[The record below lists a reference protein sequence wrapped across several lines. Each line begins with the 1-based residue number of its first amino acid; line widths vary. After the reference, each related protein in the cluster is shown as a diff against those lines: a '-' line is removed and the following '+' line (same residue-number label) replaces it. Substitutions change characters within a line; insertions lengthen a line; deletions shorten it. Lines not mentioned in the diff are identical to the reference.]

1 MKLLSQ
7 DKDLMFRIGQVKDLV
22 RTKTARQSGTVFAGN
37 VISTTLTVV
46 STIFLSR
53 SLGPTNYGVLAIF
66 LSIYTMILGITDFGL
81 GTTAIKLISSNLES
95 NPHKAHVIEKVII
108 WIEIFSGIVVGVIG
122 VLFSGLIAKA
132 LGGDYLLFPIRM
144 AFLAGVFAS
153 IGAFIGPFLS
163 AHQKFFRNAAFGAS
177 TSLFKTIGVISMF
190 VLMVLSLNN
199 VIVFYTLINIL
210 ALIIGF
216 LLVPKGYGEKSTR
229 TENKKAFREVF
240 HFSKWIL
247 LSYFASV
254 IASRLDI
261 FLIARYRGPEDVGFY
276 AAAQQLAQ
284 IMPLLIGAITTVL
297 LPRISK
303 MKKKKEFMGYVKKV
317 LLGTVVLNICL
328 IPVLLFGQVF
338 IHIIFGSK
346 FSGSITLFKMLF
358 FGFMIALIVN
368 PLSIIFYAKNKP
380 KVLTA
385 INYITLVFTVVLNF
399 LLIPLFGAYGAAG
412 VFIISNILSALIIIP
427 LSIRE
432 ARHGSLKK
440 PV

>member
-1 MKLLSQ
+1 MKILSQ
-7 DKDLMFRIGQVKDLV
+7 DLDLMSRIGQVKGLV
-22 RTKTARQSGTVFAGN
+22 KTKTARQSGTVFAGN
-37 VISTTLTVV
+37 VISTGLTVI
-46 STIFLSR
+46 STVFLSR

-108 WIEIFSGIVVGVIG
+108 WIEIFSGIVVGVCG
-122 VLFSGLIAKA
+122 LLFSGLIAKA
-132 LGGDYLLFPIRM
+132 LGGDYLFFPIRM

-177 TSLFKTIGVISMF
+177 TSLFKTIGVVAMF
-190 VLMVLSLNN
+190 LLMALSLHN
-199 VIVFYTLINIL
+199 VIIFYTLINII
-210 ALIIGF
+210 ALIVGF

-229 TENKKAFREVF
+229 AENTKAFKEVF

-284 IMPLLIGAITTVL
+284 IMPLLIGAVTTVL

-303 MKKKKEFMGYVKKV
+303 MKTKKEFMGYMKKV
-317 LLGTVVLNICL
+317 LLGSVVLNICL

-338 IHIIFGSK
+338 IQIIFGSK
-346 FSGSITLFKMLF
+346 FAGSINLFKMLF
-358 FGFMIALIVN
+358 FGFMIALVVN
-368 PLSIIFYAKNKP
+368 PVSLVFYAKNKP

-385 INYITLVFTVVLNF
+385 VNYITLVITVVLNF
-399 LLIPLFGAYGAAG
+399 LLIPVFGAYGAAA
-412 VFIISNILSALIIIP
+412 VFIISNLLSATFIIP
-427 LSIRE
+427 LALRE
-432 ARHGSLKK
+432 ARHGSIKK
-440 PV
+440 PT